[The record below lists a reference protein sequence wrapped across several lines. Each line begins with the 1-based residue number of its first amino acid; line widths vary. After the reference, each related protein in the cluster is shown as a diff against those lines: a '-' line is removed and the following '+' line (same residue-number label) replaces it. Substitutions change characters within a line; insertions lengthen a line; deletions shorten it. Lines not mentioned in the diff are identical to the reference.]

1 MAAPHQLYVKTG
13 DESDTKSRGVTVAVL
28 EYVRDNLKVLR
39 QMGITLNV
47 NRVRPQDVRNPS
59 VVGAMRARGITRL
72 PALVTPTKV
81 YIGFDSIRG
90 LYEQNIREFTRADKG
105 APDGAS
111 SDGDGDGDDLNRFYR
126 GALAA
131 GGVDEE
137 EEPAGGMM
145 EEFQKMK
152 ARREESQ
159 SARPSQR
166 GAAAATGT
174 AAAATAPVAGAAA
187 AAAGAAA
194 VAAPAAA
201 PAAAARAEPRLRR
214 ADDQRDDNV
223 DTDALI
229 DRLAHDIDGDGDDGT
244 IDPKDDL
251 MMRAYWGNRV
261 EI

>member
-13 DESDTKSRGVTVAVL
+13 DESDTKSRGVTVAAL

-131 GGVDEE
+131 GGADEE

-166 GAAAATGT
+166 GSG
-174 AAAATAPVAGAAA
+174 VSGGAAP
-187 AAAGAAA
+187 GAS
-194 VAAPAAA
+194 APPLAPSSALPSA
-201 PAAAARAEPRLRR
+201 PAAAARAESRPSRR
-214 ADDQRDDNV
+214 DDDQRDDNI

-229 DRLAHDIDGDGDDGT
+229 DRLTHDISGGGGGGGGDDGDDGT